1 MKVMSVDEDLY
12 GALEAVADRNGRT
25 VQELV
30 AEAVVAW
37 LEELAADEADHA
49 EIEQSRAEAAELGGI
64 EFEEFFDELLQDRD

>member
-12 GALEAVADRNGRT
+12 GALEAAAGRNGRT

-37 LEELAADEADHA
+37 LGELAADEVDHA
-49 EIEQSRAEAAELGGI
+49 AIEQSRAEAAEFGGV
-64 EFEEFFDELLQDRD
+64 EFEEFFGKLLQDRD

>member
-12 GALEAVADRNGRT
+12 GALEAAADRNGRT

-37 LEELAADEADHA
+37 LAEVAADEVDHA
-49 EIEQSRAEAAELGGI
+49 EIEQSRTEAAELGGV
-64 EFEEFFDELLQDRD
+64 EFEEFFDEFLQDRD